1 MYGTSTAGEPG
12 ELLKM
17 GYRED
22 RGFPDVPG
30 NQDSIAEKTALHGL
44 DLFRKVSSGQM
55 RREKKQRKQVRYGTI
70 GHWEPAFKIFGPHDS
85 SHFLVTNGYV

>member
-22 RGFPDVPG
+22 WGFPDAPR
-30 NQDSIAEKTALHGL
+30 NQDSIAEKTALH
-44 DLFRKVSSGQM
+44 V
-55 RREKKQRKQVRYGTI
+55 
-70 GHWEPAFKIFGPHDS
+70 
-85 SHFLVTNGYV
+85 